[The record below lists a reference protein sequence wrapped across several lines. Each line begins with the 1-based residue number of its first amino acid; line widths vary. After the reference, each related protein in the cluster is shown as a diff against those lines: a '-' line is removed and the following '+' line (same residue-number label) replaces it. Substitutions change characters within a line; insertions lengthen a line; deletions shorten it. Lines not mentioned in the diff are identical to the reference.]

1 MMNERLAL
9 ERQELVRAWHSY
21 VIRQGPVPAA
31 RRGQSQ
37 PAQTGATAPAPLST
51 LTTIDQEVAAS
62 WARSALTVS
71 PERASAPVLDEADV
85 QHAWRESPL
94 EFGVRGL
101 IPELCRLAEEAD
113 LVVAIGDADGTL
125 LWTQGSD
132 RMAELARS
140 INFVPGGQWG
150 EGSVGTNALALA
162 LRTRQP
168 VRVFSAEHYV
178 QTVHDWVCY
187 SSPIR
192 DTHTGAL
199 LGVLDFSTTW
209 ECSTPLGLA
218 SARHYAQQIEF
229 ALGRRVTQPTTQ
241 LRLRFCG
248 SPRVQYAGRSLHLT
262 PRQHEL
268 LCVLAL
274 HPGGLTLDALH
285 AHVYGDQ
292 PISLSTLKSEVST
305 LRALLGGQIASRPYR
320 LGIPMQLDIQD
331 IEEHLLAGRVSDAA
345 DLYDGPLL
353 PHSSSPLLTYWR
365 DYLDAALREA
375 VCRSRDPEL
384 LWRYASRFDDPE
396 CLEVLES
403 LLAPDD
409 HRLPIARARR
419 AALDASF

>member
-1 MMNERLAL
+1 MNERLAL
-9 ERQELVRAWHSY
+9 ERQKLVRAWYRY
-21 VIRQGPVPAA
+21 VTRQGPALAIPDEPSDEPA
-31 RRGQSQ
+31 R
-37 PAQTGATAPAPLST
+37 PEVNV
-51 LTTIDQEVAAS
+51 DEEVAAS
-62 WARSALTVS
+62 WARSALTVP
-71 PERASAPVLDEADV
+71 PERVSAPVVSESDV
-85 QHAWRESPL
+85 KHSWQESPL
-94 EFGVRGL
+94 EYGVRGL
-101 IPELCRLAEEAD
+101 IPELRRLAEEAD
-113 LVVAIGDADGTL
+113 LIVGIGNTDGTL

-132 RMAELARS
+132 RMADLATS

-192 DTHTGAL
+192 DTQTGEL

-209 ECSTPLGLA
+209 EHSTPLGLA
-218 SARHYAQQIEF
+218 SARHYAQQIEL
-229 ALGRRVTQPTTQ
+229 ALSGRPVAPVSDLQ
-241 LRLRFCG
+241 LRFCG
-248 SPRVQYAGRSLHLT
+248 PPQVMFGGKRLHLT

-305 LRALLGGQIASRPYR
+305 LRSLLGGQIASRPYR
-320 LGIPMQLDIQD
+320 LSVPVQLDVQE
-331 IEEHLLAGRVSDAA
+331 IEERLLAGQVSAAA

-353 PHSSSPLLTYWR
+353 PHSASPLLTYWR

-375 VCRSRDPEL
+375 VCRSRNADL

-396 CLEVLES
+396 VLEVLEA
-403 LLAPDD
+403 LLPEDD

-419 AALDASF
+419 TALDAAF

>member
-1 MMNERLAL
+1 MNERLEL
-9 ERQELVRAWHSY
+9 ERQELVRAWDHY
-21 VIRQGPVPAA
+21 VTRPGRGLALPDELSEPTPGPA
-31 RRGQSQ
+31 
-37 PAQTGATAPAPLST
+37 L
-51 LTTIDQEVAAS
+51 DQEVAAS

-71 PERASAPVLDEADV
+71 PERASAPLLNESDV
-85 QHAWRESPL
+85 QHAWQESPL
-94 EFGVRGL
+94 EYGVRGL
-101 IPELCRLAEEAD
+101 IPELRRLAEEAD
-113 LVVAIGDADGTL
+113 LIVAIGDSDGTL
-125 LWTQGSD
+125 LWTHGSE
-132 RMAELARS
+132 RMAELGRS
-140 INFVPGGQWG
+140 INFVPGGQWD

-192 DTHTGAL
+192 DTRSGAL

-209 ECSTPLGLA
+209 EHSTPLGLA
-218 SARHYAQQIEF
+218 GARHYAQQIEL
-229 ALGRRVTQPTTQ
+229 ALSHRLTLPAGE

-248 SPRVQYAGRSLHLT
+248 PPQVQFAGRPLHLT

-268 LCVLAL
+268 ICVLAL

-305 LRALLGGQIASRPYR
+305 LRSLLGGQIASRPYR
-320 LGIPMQLDIQD
+320 LSVKVQLDVQD

-345 DLYDGPLL
+345 DLYDGALL
-353 PHSSSPLLTYWR
+353 PHSASPLLGYWR
-365 DYLDAALREA
+365 DYLGAALQDA
-375 VCRSRDPEL
+375 VCRSRDPDL
-384 LWRYASRFDDPE
+384 LWRYASRFDDPQS
-396 CLEVLES
+396 LEVLEG
-403 LLAPDD
+403 LLPGDD

-419 AALDASF
+419 AALDAAL